1 MAVPDG
7 ASCYVCLDEAP
18 DEEGRPLV
26 RDCSCRGPGAGFAHL
41 SCIVKYAEQKSK
53 QTANIKGKLPTS
65 SFSEPWDDCS
75 NCKQPFKNQL
85 SLDLSSSFVSF
96 AEATDGNPGNDAFDK
111 INVMTALRS
120 RISICV
126 DVARDNMMREA
137 GLTTRWGQ
145 NNADSNIYLA
155 QTTECKM
162 LCTKMLSMVDQE
174 GNDLKMDGW
183 GHMPRTS
190 F

>member
-1 MAVPDG
+1 MRRGYRGRVPIVVIVDGGG
-7 ASCYVCLDEAP
+7 ASARIPRLEDFDGE
-18 DEEGRPLV
+18 
-26 RDCSCRGPGAGFAHL
+26 
-41 SCIVKYAEQKSK
+41 
-53 QTANIKGKLPTS
+53 LPMYR
-65 SFSEPWDDCS
+65 FSEPWD
-75 NCKQPFKNQL
+75 KQPFKNQL
-85 SLDLSSSFVSF
+85 SLDLSSAFVSF

-183 GHMPRTS
+183 VHMPRTS

>member
-1 MAVPDG
+1 M
-7 ASCYVCLDEAP
+7 Y
-18 DEEGRPLV
+18 R
-26 RDCSCRGPGAGFAHL
+26 
-41 SCIVKYAEQKSK
+41 
-53 QTANIKGKLPTS
+53 
-65 SFSEPWDDCS
+65 FSEPWD
-75 NCKQPFKNQL
+75 KQPFKNQL
-85 SLDLSSSFVSF
+85 SLDLSSAFVSF
-96 AEATDGNPGNDAFDK
+96 AEATYGNPGNDAFDK

-120 RISICV
+120 RILICV

-183 GHMPRTS
+183 VHITCPEPVSKISYIKCYALKRVGIITGFDRTEEIPRFLSNAMRRLGSSIIYLASKTRPKQ
-190 F
+190 